1 MHNYGD
7 MRATLR
13 ARARQD
19 GEYLVA
25 RIAFCK
31 RALRAVIMLIATV
44 AVLASV
50 PALSRADFPLAS
62 LLIFTI
68 GMGFVAMPLCLYY
81 EVLLKRRAH
90 GTRGG
95 THGSAGA

>member
-7 MRATLR
+7 MRAALR
-13 ARARQD
+13 ARAGHD
-19 GEYLVA
+19 GEVLVA
-25 RIAFCK
+25 RIALCK
-31 RALRAVIMLIATV
+31 RALRAVIMLIAAL
-44 AVLASV
+44 AVLAAV

-81 EVLLKRRAH
+81 EFLIKRRAH
-90 GTRGG
+90 G
-95 THGSAGA
+95 SAGA